1 MVGESEKASI
11 SRKIFHITPSINDGC
26 VLSACLCS
34 TLDIVDSSGSYC
46 SSSGCLSLISATI
59 SFLRP
64 YFPFSGTLTL
74 PSQQTTKPRASENG
88 HPIRRTAH
96 PTRHVQGHEGSE
108 KRVPLQ
114 LVACFCQS
122 FEVEELTYFRSEEW
136 ELVEFIS
143 VWKERENLP
152 IGIPQPAN
160 RYSCMETSPGVGKTY
175 FRNQSPPNNPR
186 RAVRT
191 KAARGRLPTS
201 QEIASPATAAIPPS
215 QSHSSS
221 SRLASTPA
229 CSGVFCAAY
238 AFFWATL
245 QESHSGITPVR
256 MKRMSPRLG
265 EMS

>member
-1 MVGESEKASI
+1 MDLSLFYVCLLARRASLHIVHVSLTKAFGWWYTCGRIRRWCGNAGLGMREHPVMCDFCLVLGIRREARRNDCRVLALAIPYRLYIAHFI
-11 SRKIFHITPSINDGC
+11 SQTPVI
-26 VLSACLCS
+26 
-34 TLDIVDSSGSYC
+34 SSGSYC

-88 HPIRRTAH
+88 HPIGRTAH

-175 FRNQSPPNNPR
+175 FRNQSPPIIHDE
-186 RAVRT
+186 
-191 KAARGRLPTS
+191 
-201 QEIASPATAAIPPS
+201 Q
-215 QSHSSS
+215 
-221 SRLASTPA
+221 
-229 CSGVFCAAY
+229 
-238 AFFWATL
+238 
-245 QESHSGITPVR
+245 
-256 MKRMSPRLG
+256 
-265 EMS
+265 